1 MTDVYDS
8 ATRSEVMRRIRKKDT
23 KPELAVR
30 RLLHRCGYRFRLH
43 RQDLPGTPDIV
54 LPKYRTAV
62 FVHGCFWHQHSCK
75 LGKAPKSNKSYWLP
89 KLTRNKA
96 RDVQNA
102 RELRKLGWHVVVLWE
117 CEVSRPSVIRRKLIS
132 RLQSICKPRQDR

>member
-1 MTDVYDS
+1 
-8 ATRSEVMRRIRKKDT
+8 
-23 KPELAVR
+23 
-30 RLLHRCGYRFRLH
+30 LH